1 MDQGIPYMYNNPNMN
16 MKPNMNLSK
25 DVKDLNR
32 RLDNLE
38 RRIFRLEKK
47 LTNMPFRDEKINNY
61 DYPIYPPAQ
70 DNYML

>member
-1 MDQGIPYMYNNPNMN
+1 MDQGMSYMYNNPNM
-16 MKPNMNLSK
+16 KPSMGLTNDLR
-25 DVKDLNR
+25 DLNR